1 MVYNRFEMSDQS
13 AGFREHEHTADW
25 ELEIWAPNFTLLL
38 EQAAL
43 GMNALAGIRL
53 SPGKRIARKF
63 SITFNDLEQ
72 ALVSFLEELLFI
84 AEMENLAFDEFGI
97 KVNGNKINVNA
108 VGTEILAMSKEIKA
122 VTYHNLVVLS
132 AQSSLSVRIVFD
144 V

>member
-1 MVYNRFEMSDQS
+1 MY
-13 AGFREHEHTADW
+13 
-25 ELEIWAPNFTLLL
+25 
-38 EQAAL
+38 
-43 GMNALAGIRL
+43 
-53 SPGKRIARKF
+53 KRQ
-63 SITFNDLEQ
+63 DLEQ